1 MYQPPQSPSYS
12 PNYDDNPRSRSDA
25 WVGSMQNL
33 PRLPNDLIEK
43 VFDFMTLEMRK
54 PRRGDQYATAGNS
67 MCELV
72 SAICKSEG
80 FEYVCAREDF
90 WDKLNV
96 RFGYYED
103 QHLPRDSD
111 PVLYDTNNYQV
122 QVPAWTRFQWHRRPA
137 QSPRVR
143 YMEEC
148 LISSGY
154 DLLVNHPMLTHVFS
168 DVPSRPSEHFAYM
181 CRLSFVRPESFL
193 GNSQI
198 PSLMAQMFYGRMV
211 AHFRTDYTRSVIPG
225 YETLAINLLRGRI
238 PGRNI
243 SGVDDLSYRDF
254 QPSVRKYSKK
264 IAIEACSLDP
274 SAYAQVLGELKMDAD
289 VAFHAILCD
298 RRNFNRLSVRLK
310 QDEDLFVRLVDVQ
323 PSIMGERFS
332 GRITKELAERAV
344 RRNWASFLFL
354 DIEFRRMKDLF
365 MIALGDPNASLTR
378 LADAIKDSELSMD
391 TDLCMQMVRRDP
403 YVIWYLPYPKR
414 RDRQIQTA
422 AVQADG
428 MILQQIAMYDREAAN
443 DPELCKA
450 AIRQNWK
457 SLQFV
462 SPNLIQNPDFM
473 GLVTRLAPEGASI
486 KDAMLPLMQSARRIR

>member
-1 MYQPPQSPSYS
+1 
-12 PNYDDNPRSRSDA
+12 
-25 WVGSMQNL
+25 MQNL
-33 PRLPNDLIEK
+33 SRLPNDLIEK

-54 PRRGDQYATAGNS
+54 PRLGDQYATAGNS

-111 PVLYDTNNYQV
+111 PVLYDTSNDEV
-122 QVPAWTRFQWHRRPA
+122 HVPAWTRFQWHRRPT

-154 DLLVNHPMLTHVFS
+154 DMLVNHPMLTHVFS
-168 DVPSRPSEHFAYM
+168 PVPSRPSEHFAYM
-181 CRLSFVRPESFL
+181 CRLSTVRPASFL

-198 PSLMAQMFYGRMV
+198 PSTMIQMFCDRMI
-211 AHFRTDYTRSVIPG
+211 AHFNTEYTKSVIPG
-225 YETLAINLLRGRI
+225 YETLAINFLRGR
-238 PGRNI
+238 RAECNI
-243 SGVDDLSYRDF
+243 SGVDDFNYRDF
-254 QPSVRKYSKK
+254 RASVRKYSKK

-274 SAYAQVLGELKMDAD
+274 SAYAQVLGELRDDAD
-289 VAFHAILCD
+289 VAFHAVLGD
-298 RRNFNRLSVRLK
+298 RRNFKRMSVRLK
-310 QDEDLFVRLVDVQ
+310 QDDDLLLRFVDVQ
-323 PSIMGERFS
+323 PSIVVETRYMQRM
-332 GRITKELAERAV
+332 TTELAERVV
-344 RRNWASFLFL
+344 RQNWASLLFL
-354 DIEFRRMKDLF
+354 GPQFRRMRNLLT
-365 MIALGDPNASLTR
+365 IALADPNASVSR
-378 LADAIKDSELSMD
+378 LFTAIRNSDLSMD

-403 YVIWYLPYPKR
+403 YVILDLPNVMRLDKR
-414 RDRQIQTA
+414 FQMA
-422 AVQADG
+422 AVKANG
-428 MILQQIAMYDREAAN
+428 MILQQIAMYDIKAEN
-443 DPELCKA
+443 DLELCQA

-462 SPNLIQNPDFM
+462 SPELIQNPDFI
-473 GLVTRLAPEGASI
+473 GLVTRLAPKGADI
-486 KDAMLPLMQSARRIR
+486 KEAILPLMQSARRTRQLLSK